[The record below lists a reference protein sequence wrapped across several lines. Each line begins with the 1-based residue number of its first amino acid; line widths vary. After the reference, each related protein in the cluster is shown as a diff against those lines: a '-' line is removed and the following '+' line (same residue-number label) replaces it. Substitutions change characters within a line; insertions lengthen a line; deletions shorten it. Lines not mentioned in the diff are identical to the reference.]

1 MRILVLGASGMLG
14 HTIYRV
20 FASEP
25 TFEVFGTIRSE
36 TARTFLPETRN
47 AGLISEIDVDSAD
60 SLLRAFAES
69 RPDIVVNCIGIVKQL
84 KSAHDPLVA
93 IPINALLPHRIA
105 RIAAACGARLIHV
118 STDCVFSGNKGNY
131 LESDLPDA
139 RDLYGRSKLLGEVD
153 YPNAITLRT
162 SIIGTEMVGA
172 GTGLVGWFLNQSG
185 KVKGYRSAVFSGFP
199 TVVLARIIRDSVIP
213 RPDLC
218 GLYHVSAPPID
229 KFTLLQ
235 LVQRAW
241 DKAIDIEPDD
251 GLVIDRSLNSD
262 RFRSAVSFVPPAW
275 PELVHEMRAFG

>member
-25 TFEVFGTIRSE
+25 AFEVFGTIRSE

-47 AGLISEIDVDSAD
+47 AGLISEIDVDSVD

-131 LESDLPDA
+131 LESDLPDP
-139 RDLYGRSKLLGEVD
+139 RDL
-153 YPNAITLRT
+153 
-162 SIIGTEMVGA
+162 
-172 GTGLVGWFLNQSG
+172 
-185 KVKGYRSAVFSGFP
+185 
-199 TVVLARIIRDSVIP
+199 
-213 RPDLC
+213 
-218 GLYHVSAPPID
+218 
-229 KFTLLQ
+229 
-235 LVQRAW
+235 
-241 DKAIDIEPDD
+241 
-251 GLVIDRSLNSD
+251 
-262 RFRSAVSFVPPAW
+262 
-275 PELVHEMRAFG
+275 

>member
-262 RFRSAVSFVPPAW
+262 RFRSAVSFAPPAW
-275 PELVHEMRAFG
+275 PELVHEMRTFG